1 MLIDSLIKNL
11 KYLQEEGLDYVPKF
25 STDNEVLLNNLES
38 EVKKCTACNLFKLRK
53 NTVFGEGNVNAR
65 LMFIGEAP
73 GKFED
78 LSGKPFV
85 GDAGKLLSKIILAM
99 KLDRAEVYISN
110 ILKCRPPN
118 NRDPEK
124 DEIEKCLPFLLKQ
137 IEIIKPE
144 IIVTLGRISTSV
156 LLNSNERINNL
167 RGKFYN
173 LNGIKLMPTFHPAHL
188 LHHPEN
194 KKLVW
199 QDIQLVMKELGVI

>member
-1 MLIDSLIKNL
+1 
-11 KYLQEEGLDYVPKF
+11 
-25 STDNEVLLNNLES
+25 
-38 EVKKCTACNLFKLRK
+38 
-53 NTVFGEGNVNAR
+53 
-65 LMFIGEAP
+65 MFIGEAP

>member
-1 MLIDSLIKNL
+1 M
-11 KYLQEEGLDYVPKF
+11 
-25 STDNEVLLNNLES
+25 
-38 EVKKCTACNLFKLRK
+38 
-53 NTVFGEGNVNAR
+53 
-65 LMFIGEAP
+65 
-73 GKFED
+73 
-78 LSGKPFV
+78 
-85 GDAGKLLSKIILAM
+85 
-99 KLDRAEVYISN
+99 
-110 ILKCRPPN
+110 KCRPPN